1 VDVESFD
8 VDNGRLVQSRIGFS
22 IAARRGRGVVQI
34 SEGGVKAPVKAPEKK
49 ITIKYAVKSCLNKL
63 TNIGYTLPTL
73 SFMTIQAI
81 DAGSYHDVA
90 GFCARIAR
98 TNRNNMVKSKSNS

>member
-1 VDVESFD
+1 MDVESFD

-22 IAARRGRGVVQI
+22 IAARRGTGVVQI
-34 SEGGVKAPVKAPEKK
+34 SEVGVKAPVKK
-49 ITIKYAVKSCLNKL
+49 ITIKYVVKSCLNKL
-63 TNIGYTLPTL
+63 VNIGYILPTL
-73 SFMTIQAI
+73 SSMTIQAI

-98 TNRNNMVKSKSNS
+98 TNRNDVVKSKSNS